1 MSIGIGAIAHL
12 ILCDDK
18 TVAYQYGSYNLNKEK
33 FRNAERICDGCISI
47 KRSCF
52 VEPNI
57 HTKIKKM
64 PSGRKKLIVKRVNVS
79 VDYANMINDGL
90 ILVEN
95 CSNCWET
102 TSDKKHTDIVA
113 LRLLFYI
120 FEKYQN
126 EGAIPKYIGYNV

>member
-12 ILCDDK
+12 ILCADK

-64 PSGRKKLIVKRVNVS
+64 PSGRKKLIFKRVNVS

-102 TSDKKHTDIVA
+102 TSDKNILILWHYTSSSMFSKIS
-113 LRLLFYI
+113 
-120 FEKYQN
+120 N